1 MVKFNRVSSYI
12 WEWLEERI
20 PNNLY
25 YHGLHHTK
33 DVFEATEKIAKLE
46 EVSEEDLLLL
56 QTAALWHDSGFAFRY
71 IDNEPLAAKF
81 ARECLPL
88 FGFSTF
94 QVEQIA
100 NMILATAF
108 PQKPK
113 TKLEEILC
121 DADLD
126 YLGRDDFYSIA
137 HTLRREWMA
146 YGKETTLKEWYTQ
159 QVNFLE
165 NHRYF
170 TASSR
175 LLREE
180 RKQKHLRE
188 IKELLSPTN

>member
-25 YHGLHHTK
+25 YHGLHHTR
-33 DVFEATEKIAKLE
+33 DVFEAVEKIAKLE
-46 EVSEEDLLLL
+46 EVSDDELLLL

-71 IDNEPLAAKF
+71 IDNEPLAANF

-88 FGFSTF
+88 LGFSTF

-146 YGKETTLKEWYTQ
+146 YGKETTLKEWYIQ

-165 NHRYF
+165 NHHYF
-170 TASSR
+170 TSSSR

-188 IKELLSPTN
+188 IKELIG